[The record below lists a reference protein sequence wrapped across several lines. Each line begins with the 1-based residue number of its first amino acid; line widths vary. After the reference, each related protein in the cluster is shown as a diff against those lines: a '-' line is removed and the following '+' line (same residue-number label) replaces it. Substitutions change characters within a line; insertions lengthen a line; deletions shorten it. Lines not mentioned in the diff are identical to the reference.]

1 MSNASLDGPTGQAST
16 EVRVRTESTPGH
28 FPKFHAAVTAPET
41 SSSFAAYVVTGVMVA
56 PLVVSDAVASGL
68 VVSAITYL
76 TSWLSGSLHATPAAM
91 TSGAVVAS
99 IVGLS
104 NCGAYAI
111 GLGPIREY
119 FRIVRAFSV
128 VFLMASAFI
137 GIQAGIVPALCMAAG
152 IPFAVVA
159 SMSFRALARF
169 RLARSSWWGI
179 PVFVVDTPATAATS
193 DLIRKNPKW
202 GLRPVLL
209 IDRVEELEFGNKR
222 PSGWMQTAKF
232 AAARLLVEESL
243 VSERATRH
251 RNVYSVPSRQFPS
264 LHTDVTEFGRD
275 ICFAVRKSHLSNPLV
290 VLLKRCLDVV
300 LSAALLVCTAPF
312 IATLA
317 ILVRLSSEGPILFG
331 QERVGRGG
339 RPFKVW
345 KFRTMV
351 CNAEA
356 VLAEY
361 LESNPAMK
369 SEWESDHK
377 LRHDPRVT
385 VVGRFLRKTSLD
397 ELPQLWNV
405 LVGEMS
411 LVGPRPIVDDV
422 RYDRTYIED
431 FPDVFD
437 SYQQVRPG
445 VTGLWQVSGRNLTSY
460 EERVA
465 FDRYYLSNWSLSLD
479 FYILLRTAKTVLL
492 REGAF

>member
-1 MSNASLDGPTGQAST
+1 MSNASLGGPTRQAST
-16 EVRVRTESTPGH
+16 EVRVRTESSLVDLPE
-28 FPKFHAAVTAPET
+28 FQSALIQPET
-41 SSSFAAYVVTGVMVA
+41 PSSFAVWVVTGIMVA
-56 PLVVSDAVASGL
+56 PLVAADALASGL
-68 VVSAITYL
+68 VLSAITYL
-76 TSWLSGSLHATPAAM
+76 TSWLSGSLHATPAALVSLM
-91 TSGAVVAS
+91 VVVS
-99 IVGLS
+99 LVGLS
-104 NCGAYAI
+104 TCGAYAI
-111 GLGPIREY
+111 GVGPIREY
-119 FRIVRAFSV
+119 FRIVRAFNA
-128 VFLMASAFI
+128 VFLMAAAFV
-137 GIQAGIVPALCMAAG
+137 GIQFGIVPALCMTAA

-159 SMSFRALARF
+159 SMSLRALVRF

-209 IDRVEELEFGNKR
+209 IDRVDELELGSNEKL
-222 PSGWMQTAKF
+222 GWLQIVRH

-243 VSERATRH
+243 VSERATRF
-251 RNVYSVPSRQFPS
+251 RNVYSVPSRQLPS
-264 LHTDVTEFGRD
+264 LRTDATEFGRD
-275 ICFAVRKSHLSNPLV
+275 ICLAVGKSHLSNPLV
-290 VLLKRCLDVV
+290 VLLKRCLDFV
-300 LSAALLVCTAPF
+300 LSAALLVCAAPF
-312 IATLA
+312 VATLA

-361 LESNPAMK
+361 LESNPALK

-385 VVGRFLRKTSLD
+385 VIGRFLRKSSLD

-431 FPDVFD
+431 FSDVFD

-465 FDRYYLSNWSLSLD
+465 FDRYYLANWSLSLD

>member
-16 EVRVRTESTPGH
+16 EVQVRTESSLVDLPEFSSALITPE
-28 FPKFHAAVTAPET
+28 A
-41 SSSFAAYVVTGVMVA
+41 SSSFAAWVVNGIMVA
-56 PLVVSDAVASGL
+56 PLVTADAVASGL
-68 VVSAITYL
+68 VLAAITYL
-76 TSWLSGSLHATPAAM
+76 TTWLTGSLHATPAVM
-91 TSGAVVAS
+91 MSPVVVVS
-99 IVGLS
+99 LVGLS
-104 NCGAYAI
+104 TCGAYTI

-119 FRIVRAFSV
+119 FRILRAYSA
-128 VFLMASAFI
+128 VFPMAAAFV
-137 GIQAGIVPALCMAAG
+137 GIQFGFVPAVCMVAG
-152 IPFAVVA
+152 IPFAVVV
-159 SMSFRALARF
+159 SMSLRALVRF

-209 IDRVEELEFGNKR
+209 IDSVDELEFGGIEKLR
-222 PSGWMQTAKF
+222 WLQIARRAS
-232 AAARLLVEESL
+232 ARLLVEESL
-243 VSERATRH
+243 VSERATRY

-264 LHTDVTEFGRD
+264 LRTDVTEFGRD
-275 ICFAVRKSHLSNPLV
+275 TCLAVRKSHLSNPLV

-300 LSAALLVCTAPF
+300 LSAAFLVCAAPLM
-312 IATLA
+312 ATLA

-445 VTGLWQVSGRNLTSY
+445 VTGLWQVSGRNLTTY

-465 FDRYYLSNWSLSLD
+465 FDRYYVANWSLALD